1 MYVSISIVTL
11 SRKANT
17 WMSAF
22 LQQNRMQEVQL
33 GSHTVRSHGVAVA
46 RMHMHD
52 WLILILLVIIE
63 IILYVI
69 HPFYRFVGKDM
80 MTDLKYPLKDNTVPV
95 WAVPVSFLFSLFC
108 KQKFFFLIVIQASL
122 FLDLQ
127 ID

>member
-1 MYVSISIVTL
+1 
-11 SRKANT
+11 
-17 WMSAF
+17 MSAF

-95 WAVPVSFLFSLFC
+95 WAVPVSFLFSLCC